1 MFNEG
6 NHVFHFSY
14 KILNAPSIKIT
25 FIFKGGG
32 WGASVF
38 DVGGGGEGVKK
49 ISCPP
54 PTMGKP
60 ASKKTLGFHRH
71 F

>member
-32 WGASVF
+32 WGASVLMWGE
-38 DVGGGGEGVKK
+38 VGGGG
-49 ISCPP
+49 
-54 PTMGKP
+54 
-60 ASKKTLGFHRH
+60 
-71 F
+71 